1 MNMKKNTLLLAGLV
15 IILGGLVYYFQV
27 LKDDSKSLTDGKEW
41 QRSFAIEDPSQI
53 ETIFISKLNGLQIK
67 LTRAGENWRVNDK
80 YMANPNVMKT
90 LMNAVTKLE
99 LQRTPIAKE
108 SKNIIKSLSANGT
121 NVKYLDKEGNIIKA
135 YFLGGADL
143 EGTGTEILMEGA
155 KQPYI
160 VNVPY
165 FQGVL
170 SVRFNRP
177 EIEWRDRAVFRMDPE
192 TIQEVSIQYPKQKS
206 KSFKLSKENGDY
218 FVEQY
223 FDLTGAGKKKVN
235 ENIVDS
241 YLGEFNVKI
250 AEAIEN
256 EYTGRDSILATVP
269 FCKMEV
275 KLDDDQTKTVTFYDI
290 KSRYASGKIKSEK
303 VERFLCLVE
312 PEDDFV
318 MVQLAVFKDL
328 LRPYDY
334 F

>member
-1 MNMKKNTLLLAGLV
+1 MKKNTLILTALV
-15 IILGGLVYYFQV
+15 LILGGLVYYFQV
-27 LKDDSKSLTDGKEW
+27 LKDDTNSLTDGKDW
-41 QRSFAIEDPSQI
+41 QRSFAIEEPSII

-67 LTRAGENWRVNDK
+67 LTRDGQAWKVNDK
-80 YMANPNVMKT
+80 YMVNPNVMKT
-90 LMNAVTKLE
+90 LMNAVTEIE

-108 SKNIIKSLSANGT
+108 SKNIVKNLAANGT
-121 NVKYLDKEGNIIKA
+121 NVKYFDKAGNVVKA

-143 EGTGTEILMEGA
+143 EGTGTEILMEGS

-177 EIEWRDRAVFRMDPE
+177 EIEWRDRAVFRLDPNNIE
-192 TIQEVSIQYPKQKS
+192 SVSIEYPKQKS
-206 KSFKLSKENGDY
+206 KSFRLSKEGGDF

-223 FDLTGAGKKKVN
+223 FDLTGKDKKKVN
-235 ENIVDS
+235 SNKADQ
-241 YLGEFNVKI
+241 YLQEFDLKI

-256 EYTGRDSILATVP
+256 DYTGRDSILATVP
-269 FCKMEV
+269 FCKMELKMNNQEFKRV
-275 KLDDDQTKTVTFYDI
+275 SFYDI
-290 KSRYASGKIKSEK
+290 KSRYASGKLKSEAA
-303 VERFLCLVE
+303 ERFLCMIE
-312 PEDDFV
+312 PQDDFV
-318 MVQLAVFKDL
+318 MVQLGVFKDI

>member
-1 MNMKKNTLLLAGLV
+1 MKKSTLILAGLV
-15 IILGGLVYYFQV
+15 LVLGGLVYYFQF
-27 LKDDSKSLTDGKEW
+27 LKDNTQSMSDGKEW
-41 QRSFAIEDPSQI
+41 QRSFAIEDTSVV
-53 ETIFISKLNGLQIK
+53 ETIFISKLNGLKVK
-67 LTRAGENWRVNDK
+67 LTRDGEYWKVNDK

-90 LMNAVTKLE
+90 MMNAATKME

-121 NVKYLDKEGNIIKA
+121 NVKYYDKEGNIIKA

-143 EGTGTEILMEGA
+143 EGTGTEILMEGS

-165 FQGVL
+165 FQGIL

-177 EIEWRDRAVFRMDPE
+177 EVEWRDRSVFRMDSE
-192 TIQEVSIQYPKQKS
+192 SIKSVSIEYPKQKS
-206 KSFKLSKENGDY
+206 KSFKLQKENNEF
-218 FVEQY
+218 FVEPY

-235 ENIVDS
+235 EHIVDQ
-241 YLGEFNVKI
+241 YLSGFDLKI

-256 EYTGRDSILATVP
+256 QHSGRDSIIATVP
-269 FCKMEV
+269 FCK
-275 KLDDDQTKTVTFYDI
+275 LNLTTDDDQSKTVTFYDI
-290 KSRYASGKIKSEK
+290 KGRYASGKLKSERA
-303 VERFLCLVE
+303 ERFLCLVE
-312 PEDDFV
+312 PEDDF
-318 MVQLAVFKDL
+318 MLVQLRVFQDL